1 MVRVMSRP
9 TDPYKLTNLPL
20 TTWLNSSQVERF
32 RAIAKAHGVSASTF
46 LKAIVL
52 DALADEAQGFSL
64 YLSPAG
70 EAHYHAHLR
79 VKTHPQPPACVS
91 DNS

>member
-1 MVRVMSRP
+1 MSRADH
-9 TDPYKLTNLPL
+9 TYKLINQPL
-20 TTWLNSSQVERF
+20 TTWLNGNQVERF
-32 RAIAKAHGVSASTF
+32 RAIAKAHGVSVSMF

-52 DALADEAQGFSL
+52 DALADEARGFSL
-64 YLSPAG
+64 YLSPEG

-79 VKTHPQPPACVS
+79 VKTHQQSPACVS

>member
-1 MVRVMSRP
+1 MSRT
-9 TDPYKLTNLPL
+9 TDPYKLTNQPL
-20 TTWLNSSQVERF
+20 TTWLSGSQVERF
-32 RAIAKAHGVSASTF
+32 RAIAKAHGVTAATF
-46 LKAIVL
+46 LRAIVL
-52 DALADEAQGFSL
+52 DALADEVEGFSL

-79 VKTHPQPPACVS
+79 VKTLPPPPASLACIS